1 MESCRAVRIWGLG
14 QHRRH
19 NPACRFAVC
28 PSTVAASSFTSLRP
42 TERNTALEKELEI
55 ALTQR
60 EVPVD
65 DLAGVERSKRS
76 AASGAPVRS
85 SSGLVHAQREG
96 RWPAIAGHG
105 NEPR

>member
-14 QHRRH
+14 QHRR
-19 NPACRFAVC
+19 NKPACRFAVC

-76 AASGAPVRS
+76 AGERSAGQFGKRASFTRS
-85 SSGLVHAQREG
+85 VKEG
-96 RWPAIAGHG
+96 G
-105 NEPR
+105 